1 MGSMSDDTPAD
12 AYARRWHALLAE
24 NRVLQKEHMDLISSW
39 TPPFSVQQIAQLK
52 ASAARSDK
60 ISLEL
65 AELVDEWAADAR
77 SM

>member
-12 AYARRWHALLAE
+12 AYSRRWHALLAE

-52 ASAARSDK
+52 SSTARRDK
-60 ISLEL
+60 ISLKL
-65 AELVDEWAADAR
+65 AELVDEWAANAR

>member
-1 MGSMSDDTPAD
+1 MSYETPTD
-12 AYARRWHALLAE
+12 AYARRWQAILAE